1 MSDLLPREFSLS
13 LSSIHSIHEDGPFNH
28 AAWAFTTRR
37 VKRETACSVVEE
49 PKVPK
54 AGDLVLARVDTLGH
68 HKALQLPSGR
78 RQSLFPG
85 DEIVV
90 VYGNRYAAN
99 QFEAIV
105 PRTLGACHLVAG
117 GGVAA
122 KALSWHSRIGRGPTE
137 ITPVGLVADAMGRP
151 LNVRDHA
158 LEPVDHLDAS
168 HPTVVA
174 VVGTGMDSGKTQT
187 AAYLVKGLRHAGVR
201 VGYAKVTGTGAG
213 GDTWLLLD
221 AGARPVLDFLDAG
234 LVSTYLASQADLE
247 RAFVTLV
254 AHQARAGVDAVVI
267 EVADGVLQVETARLL
282 DSPLFS
288 ETVGG
293 LMLAAC
299 DSMGAAHG
307 VDWLRRRDLPII
319 GLSGI
324 ITASPLQSRE
334 ALGVTG
340 LRAYS
345 REELAR
351 PQTAM
356 QILSAAREHRDAHDV
371 SALEASLAVLP
382 SVGGAGA

>member
-1 MSDLLPREFSLS
+1 
-13 LSSIHSIHEDGPFNH
+13 
-28 AAWAFTTRR
+28 
-37 VKRETACSVVEE
+37 
-49 PKVPK
+49 
-54 AGDLVLARVDTLGH
+54 
-68 HKALQLPSGR
+68 
-78 RQSLFPG
+78 
-85 DEIVV
+85 
-90 VYGNRYAAN
+90 
-99 QFEAIV
+99 
-105 PRTLGACHLVAG
+105 
-117 GGVAA
+117 
-122 KALSWHSRIGRGPTE
+122 
-137 ITPVGLVADAMGRP
+137 
-151 LNVRDHA
+151 
-158 LEPVDHLDAS
+158 
-168 HPTVVA
+168 
-174 VVGTGMDSGKTQT
+174 
-187 AAYLVKGLRHAGVR
+187 
-201 VGYAKVTGTGAG
+201 
-213 GDTWLLLD
+213 
-221 AGARPVLDFLDAG
+221 
-234 LVSTYLASQADLE
+234 
-247 RAFVTLV
+247 
-254 AHQARAGVDAVVI
+254 
-267 EVADGVLQVETARLL
+267 VLQVETARLL
-282 DSPLFS
+282 DSPLFY